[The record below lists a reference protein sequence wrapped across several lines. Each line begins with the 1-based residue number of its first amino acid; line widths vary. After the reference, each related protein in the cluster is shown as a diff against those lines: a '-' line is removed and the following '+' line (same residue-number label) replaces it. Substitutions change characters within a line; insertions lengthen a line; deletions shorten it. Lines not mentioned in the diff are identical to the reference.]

1 LKINRIMPFCNL
13 FMERPSYKQCCQQ
26 FGSFT
31 VHCRR
36 AVIAVLLQV
45 PRKSKLKSHREVRDE
60 EGFLIRHFAGA
71 VCYHTAS
78 VCDNFAIFTA

>member
-1 LKINRIMPFCNL
+1 M
-13 FMERPSYKQCCQQ
+13 
-26 FGSFT
+26 
-31 VHCRR
+31 
-36 AVIAVLLQV
+36 QV

-78 VCDNFAIFTA
+78 TCDNFTIFTALHYKRYSSNTVMET

>member
-1 LKINRIMPFCNL
+1 M
-13 FMERPSYKQCCQQ
+13 
-26 FGSFT
+26 
-31 VHCRR
+31 
-36 AVIAVLLQV
+36 QV

-78 VCDNFAIFTA
+78 VFDDVLIYALLINIVERFF